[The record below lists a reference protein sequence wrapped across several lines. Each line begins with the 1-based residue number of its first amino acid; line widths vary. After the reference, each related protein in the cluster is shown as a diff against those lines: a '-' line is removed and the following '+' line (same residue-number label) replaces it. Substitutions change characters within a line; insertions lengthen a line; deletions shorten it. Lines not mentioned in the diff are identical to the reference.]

1 MCAGAYR
8 FIDQYYYSLTRDIE
22 DFNQNIGR
30 GMDCDQVIDHPT
42 ISREHAEF
50 LYRNGQFI
58 LRDFSTN
65 GSMIVQQGKPERLH
79 RSSMELRGS
88 GKIYLGRTLNQHQY
102 CIEFTCKGSG

>member
-1 MCAGAYR
+1 MR
-8 FIDQYYYSLTRDIE
+8 FDPMLVR
-22 DFNQNIGR
+22 FLFGR
-30 GMDCDQVIDHPT
+30 GMDCDQVIDHST

-65 GSMIVQQGKPERLH
+65 GSMIVQQGKQKRLH

-88 GKIYLGRTLNQHQY
+88 GKIYLGRTLNMMQY
-102 CIEFTCKGSG
+102 CVEFTCMGSK